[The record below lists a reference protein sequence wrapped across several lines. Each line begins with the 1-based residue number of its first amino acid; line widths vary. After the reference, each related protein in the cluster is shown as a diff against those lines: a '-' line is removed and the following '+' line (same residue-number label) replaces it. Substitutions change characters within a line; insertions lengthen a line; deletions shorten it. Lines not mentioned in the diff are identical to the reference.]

1 MWSMGGPDV
10 EDSAAAAVTWS
21 LVARAAA
28 GERPARRVFT
38 CSYLPVV
45 RTFLGA
51 RWRGTRLDGEI
62 DDAVQEVF
70 IECLRENGVLA
81 GADARRGDLRGLL
94 FGVSRNVAAR
104 FEERARRR
112 PAPDEAPA
120 LEELQARESSLSAL
134 FDGEWARSVLRLAG
148 ERQRE
153 LAREDPGARMR
164 VEVLTLRF
172 GRGMAIHDIAAA
184 WDVDAEVLHRAYARA
199 REEFRACL
207 RAVVAQQAVR
217 SEVDLDDEVGRI
229 LELIR

>member
-1 MWSMGGPDV
+1 V
-10 EDSAAAAVTWS
+10 L
-21 LVARAAA
+21 LVA
-28 GERPARRVFT
+28 
-38 CSYLPVV
+38 
-45 RTFLGA
+45 
-51 RWRGTRLDGEI
+51 D
-62 DDAVQEVF
+62 
-70 IECLRENGVLA
+70 
-81 GADARRGDLRGLL
+81 
-94 FGVSRNVAAR
+94 SRNAAAR
-104 FEERARRR
+104 FEARASRR

-120 LEELQARESSLSAL
+120 MEELQARESSLSAL